1 MFVPWNSKIDGMCG
15 SLTKLKTKIWEIY
28 RKYRRNIE
36 GNIEG
41 NIGENNKGK
50 YRGKF
55 CRLGK
60 NCEGK

>member
-1 MFVPWNSKIDGMCG
+1 MCG